1 MARPARGRQPGDAR
15 FRLPCIVPYGAGM
28 NQPEPPLVICLGNV
42 VADHVFR
49 VDDVPQPPA
58 KAQARGYRLSIGGMA
73 ANAAIAACRLGG
85 RAAFWGRVGDDP
97 NATLMREALE
107 EEGVELTGM
116 HVVPGAR
123 SPVSAVLVDRYG
135 ERAIMGFRG
144 EGLGTDPS
152 WLPLDALDGASAF
165 LCDPRWPEGAAVALA
180 AAEARDLPTVLD
192 GERSETRL
200 LLDLV
205 PRVRYAIFSAPGL
218 NNFAPGQ
225 RPAEALRRAVA
236 GGVTRMA
243 AVTRGEDSTLWLI
256 RGESTPREMPAFKIE
271 ARDTTGAGDV
281 FHGAF
286 ALAMAEG
293 MELEAALRL
302 ASASGALRARD
313 GATARRPE
321 VETFMAEFRVI

>member
-1 MARPARGRQPGDAR
+1 M
-15 FRLPCIVPYGAGM
+15 
-28 NQPEPPLVICLGNV
+28 
-42 VADHVFR
+42 
-49 VDDVPQPPA
+49 PQPPA
-58 KAQARGYRLSIGGMA
+58 KAQARGYKLVVGGMA
-73 ANAAIAACRLGG
+73 ANAAIAVKRLGG

-97 NATLMREALE
+97 NATLLT
-107 EEGVELTGM
+107 EGLADEGIDLTGL

-123 SPVSAVLVDRYG
+123 SPVSAVLVDRFG
-135 ERAIMGFRG
+135 ERSILGFRG

-152 WLPLDALDGASAF
+152 WLPLDMMKEARAF
-165 LCDPRWPEGAAVALA
+165 LCDPRWPEGAAAALQ
-180 AAEARDLPTVLD
+180 AAEKLDIPTVLD

-236 GGVTRMA
+236 GGVTKMA
-243 AVTRGEDSTLWLI
+243 AVTRGEDSTLWLM
-256 RGESTPREMPAFKIE
+256 RGETKPREMPAFKIE

-286 ALAMAEG
+286 AMGMAEG
-293 MELEAALRL
+293 MEIEDALRL

-313 GATARRPE
+313 GATARRA
-321 VETFMAEFRVI
+321 ETDAFIAEYARS

>member
-1 MARPARGRQPGDAR
+1 
-15 FRLPCIVPYGAGM
+15 M
-28 NQPEPPLVICLGNV
+28 NETPPPLATGPLVICLGNV

-58 KAQARGYRLSIGGMA
+58 KAQARGYKLTIGGMA
-73 ANAAIAACRLGG
+73 ANAAIAVQRLGG

-97 NATLMREALE
+97 NASLLT
-107 EEGVELTGM
+107 EGLRAEGIDLTGL

-123 SPVSAVLVDRYG
+123 SPVSAVLVDRFG

-152 WLPLDALDGASAF
+152 WLPLDMLKGARAF
-165 LCDPRWPEGAAVALA
+165 LCDPRWPEGAAVALE
-180 AAEARDLPTVLD
+180 AAEKLDIPTVLD

-225 RPAEALRRAVA
+225 KPAEALRRAVA
-236 GGVTRMA
+236 QGVTKMA
-243 AVTRGEDSTLWLI
+243 AVTRGEDSTLWLM
-256 RGESTPREMPAFKIE
+256 RGETRPREMPAFKIE

-286 ALAMAEG
+286 AIGMAEG
-293 MELEAALRL
+293 MEVEDALRL

-313 GATARRPE
+313 GATAHRAE
-321 VETFMAEFRVI
+321 IETFMAEYKASKSKAG

>member
-1 MARPARGRQPGDAR
+1 MTKS
-15 FRLPCIVPYGAGM
+15 L
-28 NQPEPPLVICLGNV
+28 PPLVICLGNV

-49 VDDVPQPPA
+49 VDEVPQPPA
-58 KAQARGYRLSIGGMA
+58 KAQARGYKLTVGGMA
-73 ANAAIAACRLGG
+73 ANAAIAVKRLGG
-85 RAAFWGRVGDDP
+85 RAAFWGRVGDDS
-97 NATLMREALE
+97 NATLLTGELRA
-107 EEGVELTGM
+107 EGIDLTGM
-116 HVVPGAR
+116 HAVAGAR

-152 WLPLDALDGASAF
+152 WLPLGMLREARGF
-165 LCDPRWPEGAAVALA
+165 LCDPRWPEGAQVALE
-180 AAEARDLPTVLD
+180 AAEKLNIPTVLD

-225 RPAEALRRAVA
+225 RPAEALRRAVS

-243 AVTRGEDSTLWLI
+243 AVTRGENSTLWLR
-256 RGESTPREMPAFKIE
+256 RGETLPREMKAFRIE

-286 ALAMAEG
+286 ALGMAEG
-293 MELEAALRL
+293 MDEEAALRFG
-302 ASASGALRARD
+302 SAAGALRARD
-313 GATARRPE
+313 GATAHRA
-321 VETFMAEFRVI
+321 ETDGFIADRSKS

>member
-1 MARPARGRQPGDAR
+1 MTTS
-15 FRLPCIVPYGAGM
+15 L
-28 NQPEPPLVICLGNV
+28 PPLVICLGNV

-49 VDDVPQPPA
+49 VDEVPQPPA
-58 KAQARGYRLSIGGMA
+58 KAQARGYKLTVGGMA
-73 ANAAIAACRLGG
+73 ANAAIAVKRLGG
-85 RAAFWGRVGDDP
+85 RAAFWGRVGDDS
-97 NATLMREALE
+97 NATMMTGQLR
-107 EEGVELTGM
+107 EEGIDLTGM
-116 HVVPGAR
+116 HTVAGAR

-152 WLPLDALDGASAF
+152 WLPLDMLRDASGF
-165 LCDPRWPEGAAVALA
+165 LCDPRWPEGAHVALE
-180 AAEARDLPTVLD
+180 AAEKLDIPTVLD

-225 RPAEALRRAVA
+225 RPAEALRRAVSE
-236 GGVTRMA
+236 GVTRMA
-243 AVTRGEDSTLWLI
+243 AVTRGENSTLWLR
-256 RGESTPREMPAFKIE
+256 RGETRPREMKAFRIE

-286 ALAMAEG
+286 ALGVAEG
-293 MELEAALRL
+293 MDEEAALRFG
-302 ASASGALRARD
+302 SAAGALRARD
-313 GATARRPE
+313 GATAHRA
-321 VETFMAEFRVI
+321 ETDGFIADRSGA

>member
-1 MARPARGRQPGDAR
+1 MQ
-15 FRLPCIVPYGAGM
+15 
-28 NQPEPPLVICLGNV
+28 QTTPPLVICLGNV

-49 VDDVPQPPA
+49 VDEVPQPPA
-58 KAQARGYRLSIGGMA
+58 KAQARGYKLSIGGMA
-73 ANAAIAACRLGG
+73 ANAAIAARRMGG

-97 NATLMREALE
+97 NATLMRETLE
-107 EEGVELTGM
+107 EEGIDLTGL

-123 SPVSAVLVDRYG
+123 SPTSAVLVDRFG
-135 ERAIMGFRG
+135 ERAILGFRG

-152 WLPLDALDGASAF
+152 WLPLEMLRDTRAF
-165 LCDPRWPEGAAVALA
+165 LCDPRWPEGAAAALT
-180 AAEARDLPTVLD
+180 AAEALDIPTVLD

-205 PRVRYAIFSAPGL
+205 PRVRYAIFSATGL

-225 RPAEALRRAVA
+225 RIPEPLRRAVA
-236 GGVTRMA
+236 EGVTRMA
-243 AVTRGEDSTLWLI
+243 AVTRGEDSTLWLM
-256 RGESTPREMPAFKIE
+256 RGETTPREMKAFRIE

-293 MELEAALRL
+293 LEMEPALRL

-313 GATARRPE
+313 AATAHRHE
-321 VETFMAEFRVI
+321 VETFMAEYARA